1 LKIVACLGAL
11 GWVRVAVG
19 LFSLAGCSANGV
31 GETAPNSTPP
41 AEAAQLTQMVI
52 TLNGRYQKAAPTE
65 RAEALS
71 QLMAAAIRR
80 EQLLGQLMEKDPK
93 EVLRVAMSSKV
104 RGALSP
110 QVQAHVEE
118 EVDVEGTIEI
128 LHEDRDPGS
137 RYLYFLRV
145 GPDKLSL
152 HFAGRPP
159 TLLTDARVRVR
170 GIRLGRDIALE

>member
-1 LKIVACLGAL
+1 M
-11 GWVRVAVG
+11 
-19 LFSLAGCSANGV
+19 
-31 GETAPNSTPP
+31 PP

-52 TLNGRYQKAAPTE
+52 VLNGRYQKAAPAE

-128 LHEDRDPGS
+128 LHEDRDQGS